1 MNEMD
6 TRQGKGDIAGNTAVG
21 AIPLALCQPF
31 HLVLL
36 LHLSRPWITWGPSA
50 AIPPSKRA
58 TSGQFGQSLNAAKRL
73 LESLGIKKTVIKA
86 NRVSRLGGRD
96 LSWFL
101 LLER

>member
-1 MNEMD
+1 VYVVWCIVYGVWCMMY
-6 TRQGKGDIAGNTAVG
+6 GVWCMVYG
-21 AIPLALCQPF
+21 C
-31 HLVLL
+31 
-36 LHLSRPWITWGPSA
+36 PWITWGPSA